1 MCAVYEKTHYYLSGY
16 GSEVWVTLCRD
27 VPIPTFSRVPSP
39 WTNTPGDLSQ
49 AAPDVD
55 TAAKP
60 SLSTGMLPPGPS
72 APCNPLCTFQ
82 VGIKLL
88 LMVQN
93 MNSGSYQVLC
103 T

>member
-1 MCAVYEKTHYYLSGY
+1 MCDVSYKTHYDPLGY
-16 GSEVWVTLCRD
+16 GSKVWVTRCRD

-60 SLSTGMLPPGPS
+60 SPLTGMLPPGPS
-72 APCNPLCTFQ
+72 APRNPLCTFQ

-93 MNSGSYQVLC
+93 MSSGSYQVLC